1 MLFHTQCLREVLL
14 LCVIVFPSAYIFFL
28 KPVINV
34 KGNPLLSE
42 NAATVIIYGLLTAL
56 GIVMGALGNMT
67 VAAAGMGAAAVALTY
82 AVAVAAGFF
91 NVAAEYTEAALP
103 IIVRTKKPPA
113 LRPASIYRGSFS
125 FLNCI
130 SIIAAAFLEEMVFRQ
145 MMIGGIF
152 SSLSIGL
159 LPSVILSGFF
169 YSMNH
174 VYFGRFAVIQKFSSG
189 IVFALIYVLGGG
201 SIILPAISHV
211 MQNLFLYFF
220 ALSKTE
226 KKGGAI

>member
-28 KPVINV
+28 KPVVNF

-56 GIVMGALGNMT
+56 GIGMGALGNIT
-67 VAAAGMGAAAVALTY
+67 VTAAGMGAAAVALTY

-113 LRPASIYRGSFS
+113 LRPASIYRGCFS
-125 FLNCI
+125 FLNFI
-130 SIIAAAFLEEMVFRQ
+130 SIIAAAALEEMVFRQ
-145 MMIGGIF
+145 IMIGGIF
-152 SSLSIGL
+152 GSMSLDP
-159 LPSVILSGFF
+159 LPAVMLSGFF
-169 YSMNH
+169 YGMNH

-189 IVFALIYVLGGG
+189 IVFALLYVLGGG
-201 SIILPAISHV
+201 NIFLPGISHV
-211 MQNLFLYFF
+211 IQNLFLYFF
-220 ALSKTE
+220 AISKSE
-226 KKGGAI
+226 KKGGAL